1 MNVENAN
8 KAWYLLKMK
17 SCVENVLGLM
27 ESDTDFSV
35 TVSVKEK
42 GGKGRY
48 VFLDKLGISDVKDV
62 LNSMKER
69 IEEKLEEL

>member
-27 ESDTDFSV
+27 GSDTDLSV

-42 GGKGRY
+42 GGNGRC
-48 VFLDKLGISDVKDV
+48 VFLDKLAVSDMKDV

-69 IEEKLEEL
+69 VEEKLEEL

>member
-8 KAWYLLKMK
+8 KAWYLLRMK

-27 ESDTDFSV
+27 DSDTDLSV

-42 GGKGRY
+42 GGNGRY
-48 VFLDKLGISDVKDV
+48 VFLDKLAVSDMKDV

-69 IEEKLEEL
+69 VEEKLEEL

>member
-8 KAWYLLKMK
+8 KAWHLLRMK
-17 SCVENVLGLM
+17 SCVENVLELM
-27 ESDTDFSV
+27 ESGTEFSTV
-35 TVSVKEK
+35 VSVKEK
-42 GGKGRY
+42 NGKGRY
-48 VFLDKLGISDVKDV
+48 VFLDKPAVSDMKDV